1 MRIAILDDY
10 QNVALKLADWS
21 ALQSDCE
28 IVFFTDHLDD
38 RDALITRLKDF
49 EIVGIMRERT
59 PFSRDL
65 IEQLPDLRLLVTT
78 GMRNAA
84 IDLTA
89 ARERGIVVSGT
100 SSSGRSTLELTFG
113 LMLVLIRNIAA
124 EDAAMREGGWQSTI
138 GGELNGKTLG
148 VLGLG
153 RIGIPVS
160 EIARAFGMSVIAWSE
175 NLTAERAQACGVDYA
190 SKEELLAV
198 ADIISIHLVL
208 SDRTRGLIG
217 VNEFGAMKRSALLIN
232 TARGPIVEE
241 RALINA
247 LEQRRIAGAALD
259 VFDTEPLPTD
269 HQLRRLDNVVLT
281 PHLGYV
287 TREIYRFFYCEMV
300 EDIMAFRDG
309 SPIRVLE

>member
-10 QNVALKLADWS
+10 QNVALKSADWS

-113 LMLVLIRNIAA
+113 LMLVLTRNIAA
-124 EDAAMREGGWQSTI
+124 EDAAMREGRWQSTI

>member
-113 LMLVLIRNIAA
+113 LMLVLTRNIAA